1 MTFRI
6 STKLIMWFL
15 FIALLPLTIGIYISY
30 DSSQKAIAREA
41 RERLFTIA
49 DNEAGQIE
57 AYLREKEKEIIQLS
71 FMPDV
76 RAALTKFESEYDMS
90 GLDSVG
96 YNAVYAEYSPFLKYY
111 QRTFGYGDI
120 LLVSAEGNVVFS
132 VKKKR
137 FANLF
142 YKRAP
147 NQDLELVDV
156 FVKTTK
162 LSSLKTEVSNFG
174 YDPADGKVV
183 AYIGVPVL
191 ESGKYIGALIARTDT
206 KGICEIV
213 GDYTGLGETGE
224 VVIAA
229 KMGTDAVYITP
240 LRFNPD
246 ATFRKKVPMGSP
258 KALAVQ
264 EAVRG
269 RSGSGMYLDY
279 RENET
284 LAIWSY
290 LPSFNLGIVVKM
302 DTDEIF
308 AAADKLRSILS
319 VTGLVLL
326 VVVVILAIVVAQSI
340 SGPVTELTRVS
351 GIITQ
356 GNLSER
362 AKVNTGDEIG
372 ELAHSF
378 NQMTDSLVEAK
389 SRVEAQKAQLEEQ
402 KKMLEKVNKE
412 LDSFVYT
419 ASHDLR
425 APLRAISSFS
435 GFLEEDS
442 KNKLNKEGREHLGE
456 IQKGVGRMDALIR
469 DLLLLSRI
477 TRIKNPYEDVDIKSL
492 IDSVIERIGFDVK
505 KSNVDLK
512 IQENM
517 PRVHCDRI
525 KMGEAFLNLITNA
538 IKFSSKNNKD
548 RPRVEIG
555 YSDEGGSYEF
565 YVKDNGI
572 GIAPEFHKDVFTIFR
587 RLQTA
592 QDYDGTGAG
601 LAIVKRI
608 IDDHEGRIWVESEP
622 GKGATFRFTIPKTQQ
637 TASHPAG
644 GAAAHS

>member
-6 STKLIMWFL
+6 STKLIIWFL

-30 DSSQKAIAREA
+30 DSSQKAIEREA

-49 DNEAGQIE
+49 DNEAGQIK
-57 AYLREKEKEIIQLS
+57 AYFREKEKEITQLS
-71 FMPDV
+71 LMPDL
-76 RAALTKFESEYDMS
+76 RTALIKFKSEYDIG
-90 GLDSVG
+90 GLDSAG
-96 YNAVYAEYSPFLKYY
+96 YNAVYTEYAPFLNYY
-111 QRTFGYGDI
+111 QRTFGYSDI

-132 VKKKR
+132 AKKKR
-137 FANLF
+137 FTNLF

-147 NQDLELVDV
+147 NQDLELPLV
-156 FVKTTK
+156 FTKTTR
-162 LSSLKTEVSNFG
+162 LSSLKTEVSDFG
-174 YDPADGKVV
+174 YDPVDGKVV

-191 ESGKYIGALIARTDT
+191 ESGNYIGTLITRMDT
-206 KGICEIV
+206 KGISEIV
-213 GDYTGLGETGE
+213 GDYRGLGETGE
-224 VVIAA
+224 VIIAA
-229 KMGTDAVYITP
+229 KMGSNAVYIVP
-240 LRFNPD
+240 LRFDPD
-246 ATFRKKVPMGSP
+246 ATFNKKVSIGSL

-269 RSGSGMYLDY
+269 RNGSGMYLDY
-279 RENET
+279 RGNEV

-290 LPSFNLGIVVKM
+290 LSSFNLGIVVKM

-308 AAADKLRSILS
+308 AAADKLRRILS

-326 VVVVILAIVVAQSI
+326 VVVVILAIVVAQTI
-340 SGPVTELTRVS
+340 SGPVTDLTRVS

-362 AKVNTGDEIG
+362 AKIKTGDEIG

-389 SRVEAQKAQLEEQ
+389 SHVEAQKSQLEEQ

-456 IQKGVGRMDALIR
+456 IQKGVDRMDALIR

-492 IDSVIERIGFDVK
+492 IDSVVERIKFDIK

-512 IQENM
+512 IQENL
-517 PRVHCDRI
+517 PRIRCDRI
-525 KMGEAFLNLITNA
+525 KMGEVFVNLITNA
-538 IKFSSKNNKD
+538 IKFSSKNNKA
-548 RPRVEIG
+548 RPKVEIG
-555 YSDEGGSYEF
+555 YRDEGDSYEF
-565 YVKDNGI
+565 YVRDNGI
-572 GIAPEFHKDVFTIFR
+572 GIAPQFHKDVFTIFR

-608 IDDHEGRIWVESEP
+608 IDDHEGRIWIESES
-622 GKGATFRFTIPKTQQ
+622 GKGATFRFTIPKSKQ

-644 GAAAHS
+644 G